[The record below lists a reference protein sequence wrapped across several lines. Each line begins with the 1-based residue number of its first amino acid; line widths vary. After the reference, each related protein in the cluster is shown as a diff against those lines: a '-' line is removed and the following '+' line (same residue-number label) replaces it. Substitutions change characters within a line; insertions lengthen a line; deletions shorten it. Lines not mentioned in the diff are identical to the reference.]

1 MLSPLFLKGANM
13 KHEIFVEQ
21 PVLDLKEGIK
31 VAKETELHYQNEK
44 VEQVLKD
51 LVLETILDEE
61 GSNGINTYKS
71 KSYLSINL
79 NEGDILLFDENRG
92 YYMPPYP
99 VTSIDDAI
107 SDISSLDSI
116 PRYKDL
122 DEVNEDNDINFL
134 FDRGQN

>member
-1 MLSPLFLKGANM
+1 M

-31 VAKETELHYQNEK
+31 VTKETELHYKNDK

-51 LVLETILDEE
+51 LVLETILDES

-92 YYMPPYP
+92 YYMPPFP

-107 SDISSLDSI
+107 SDISSLDAI
-116 PRYKDL
+116 PRFKDL
-122 DEVNEDNDINFL
+122 DEDNKGN
-134 FDRGQN
+134 